1 MDSSKE
7 VPLVEAI
14 GLSLAYGRRPVLTG
28 VSLVFPPE
36 AGVIG
41 LAGPNGSGKST
52 FLKACLGLVPLRTGV
67 LKLFGERPGTRPF
80 RDKLRLVGWAPQQR
94 GQGTLRLTVRELVSL
109 GRCAEAGLLRP
120 LDADD
125 RAAIDQAMVTA
136 GVADLAMQP
145 TQELSGGQW
154 QRASIARALVS
165 HPRLLLLDEPTTH
178 LDKESRR
185 SVLALLESLTD
196 KMSLAVVSHDP
207 GVLALCHRYLA
218 FAEGTVRPAQR
229 DELEFE

>member
-1 MDSSKE
+1 MDSPTQG
-7 VPLVEAI
+7 PLVQAE
-14 GLSLAYGRRPVLTG
+14 GLGLAYGRHPVLTG

-36 AGVIG
+36 ARAIG

-67 LKLFGERPGTRPF
+67 LSLFGERPGTRGF

-94 GQGTLRLTVRELVSL
+94 GQGTLRLTVRELVEL
-109 GRCAEAGLLRP
+109 GRCAGAGMLRP
-120 LDADD
+120 LDAED
-125 RAAIDQAMVTA
+125 RAAVDQALELA
-136 GVADLAMQP
+136 DVADLARQP

-165 HPRLLLLDEPTTH
+165 QPRLLFLDEPTTH

-185 SVLALLESLTD
+185 SVLALLESIAD
-196 KMSLAVVSHDP
+196 RVSLVVVSHDP
-207 GVLALCHRYLA
+207 GVLALCDRYFA
-218 FAEGTVRPAQR
+218 FAAGTVKPAR
-229 DELEFE
+229 RHELEFE